1 MARQKR
7 EVNAADNLLHYRI
20 SVPKDDQTVAEWM
33 EKQYNISMSI
43 RQLVRAFVREHGQV
57 DITCISVDK
66 PVFTAGAVRVEQKTA
81 AAPEPAPA
89 AAAAPSVTERP
100 AVEQQP
106 VHQKTTKDIGDAN
119 DALSNMLQNG
129 LIV

>member
-7 EVNAADNLLHYRI
+7 GVNAADNLLHYRI

-33 EKQYNISMSI
+33 DKQYNISMSI

-66 PVFTAGAVRVEQKTA
+66 PVFAAGAARVE
-81 AAPEPAPA
+81 PSAPA
-89 AAAAPSVTERP
+89 SVRP
-100 AVEQQP
+100 TV
-106 VHQKTTKDIGDAN
+106 TKDIGDAN
-119 DALSNMLQNG
+119 DALSDMLKNG
-129 LIV
+129 LLI

>member
-7 EVNAADNLLHYRI
+7 GVNAADNLLHYRI

-33 EKQYNISMSI
+33 DKQYNISMSI

-66 PVFTAGAVRVEQKTA
+66 PVFAAGAARVEPSAPASVQAAEPAPKPVEQK
-81 AAPEPAPA
+81 
-89 AAAAPSVTERP
+89 PSVRP
-100 AVEQQP
+100 TV
-106 VHQKTTKDIGDAN
+106 TKDIGDAN
-119 DALSNMLQNG
+119 DALSDMLKNG
-129 LIV
+129 LLV

>member
-7 EVNAADNLLHYRI
+7 GVNAADNLLHYRI

-33 EKQYNISMSI
+33 DKQYNISMSI

-66 PVFTAGAVRVEQKTA
+66 PVFAAGAARVEPSAPASVQAAEPASKPVEQK
-81 AAPEPAPA
+81 
-89 AAAAPSVTERP
+89 PSVRP
-100 AVEQQP
+100 TV
-106 VHQKTTKDIGDAN
+106 TKDIGDAN
-119 DALSNMLQNG
+119 DALSDMPKNG
-129 LIV
+129 LLV

>member
-7 EVNAADNLLHYRI
+7 GVNAADNLLHYRI

-33 EKQYNISMSI
+33 DRQYNISMSI

-66 PVFTAGAVRVEQKTA
+66 PVFAAGAAHVEPSVLASVQA
-81 AAPEPAPA
+81 AEPASKPVESKQ
-89 AAAAPSVTERP
+89 SVRP
-100 AVEQQP
+100 TV
-106 VHQKTTKDIGDAN
+106 TKDIGDAN
-119 DALSNMLQNG
+119 DALSDMLKNG
-129 LIV
+129 LLV

>member
-7 EVNAADNLLHYRI
+7 GVNAADNLLHYRI

-33 EKQYNISMSI
+33 DRQYNISMSI

-66 PVFTAGAVRVEQKTA
+66 PVFAAGAARVEPS
-81 AAPEPAPA
+81 APASVQAVEPAPKPVESK
-89 AAAAPSVTERP
+89 PSVRP
-100 AVEQQP
+100 TV
-106 VHQKTTKDIGDAN
+106 TKDIGDAN
-119 DALSNMLQNG
+119 DALSDMLKNG
-129 LIV
+129 LLV

>member
-7 EVNAADNLLHYRI
+7 GVNAADNLLHYRI

-33 EKQYNISMSI
+33 DKQYNISMSI

-66 PVFTAGAVRVEQKTA
+66 PVFAAGAARVEPSVPASVQA
-81 AAPEPAPA
+81 AEPAPK
-89 AAAAPSVTERP
+89 PVEPKQSVRP
-100 AVEQQP
+100 TV
-106 VHQKTTKDIGDAN
+106 TKAIGDAN
-119 DALSNMLQNG
+119 DALSDMLKNG
-129 LIV
+129 LLV